1 MNAVLNGMDLTGA
14 YRRLDAACGRQHDQL
29 RSSREFEHQLFMP
42 TADNRAMADQSYAQL
57 LAEAVAL
64 PTPDGVYRIL
74 RSHLIDFIEAQR
86 STLQSTFEHP
96 ASYLSSLT
104 NFLTYMGNKD
114 SRGAGERSAILLHRL
129 GQVDDLWAALRQILP
144 AVPTNRL
151 RDVLENCAMLQ
162 LVTSQARAQ
171 VAEHYAGLSEGDLET
186 VRRALTQLIGK
197 ADGWSRELR
206 QLLEQ
211 RPAEAATGSDAPLHM
226 DRERYRMVLD
236 QELGVSLDELLSW
249 YDSEVDKTRAEM
261 VEIAARINPAGRP
274 PITGPLA
281 AVELM
286 NTYAGPCDSPA
297 EMFRRLRHYLDRAQV
312 ACRDFVR
319 LPEEHCRVVPVPEQF
334 RLTYPWGGYGGGC
347 PRRRP
352 PLGEVFLNDT
362 NYRAVSDGWIKIN
375 AVHECYPGHH
385 VQFVRGTL
393 DPLPETVKIGAKRVP
408 LQEGMCHRTE
418 RLMEFVFPED
428 PYYPLAVAF
437 RRHHTAVRIKADLYL
452 QYFNRPEQ
460 DAIQLYMDELGFD
473 HQTALGQVKSQEMQ
487 NRIGYFTCYYYGMK
501 KLADLEQRY
510 GYDQKT
516 FTEYLFSVLNVSLS
530 NFEAFLQL
538 SEADKQRFL
547 TGFPS
552 LLQFA

>member
-1 MNAVLNGMDLTGA
+1 MNENNALDLTMA
-14 YRRLDAACGRQHDQL
+14 YRRLDAACGRQHDLL
-29 RSSREFEHQLFMP
+29 RSNRQYERQLFLP
-42 TADNRAMADQSYAQL
+42 AEDNVASADKAYADL
-57 LAEAVAL
+57 LAQAKAL
-64 PTPDGVYRIL
+64 PAPDAVYSIL

-86 STLQSTFEHP
+86 STLQSTVEHP
-96 ASYLSSLT
+96 ASYLAGLT
-104 NFLTYMGNKD
+104 NYLTFMGRKD
-114 SRGAGERSAILLHRL
+114 SRAAGERVSLLLNRL
-129 GQVDDLWAALRQILP
+129 QQVDGLWDSVSGLLP
-144 AVPTNRL
+144 AAPTNRL
-151 RDVLENCAMLQ
+151 QDVIDNCATLQ
-162 LVTSQARAQ
+162 LVSQQCHHQ
-171 VAEHYAGLSEGDLET
+171 VEQDYQGASDEDLRRTQAALAELADKAGRWQQT
-186 VRRALTQLIGK
+186 VGRLVEA
-197 ADGWSRELR
+197 
-206 QLLEQ
+206 
-211 RPAEAATGSDAPLHM
+211 RPAEAAVGSDAPLNM

-261 VEIAARINPAGRP
+261 VEIAARVRPAGWP
-274 PITGPLA
+274 AIATPLA

-286 NTYAGPCDSPA
+286 NTKAGPCDSPA
-297 EMFRRLRHYLDRAQV
+297 EMFARLRQYLDRAQV
-312 ACRDFVR
+312 ACQQFVR
-319 LPEEHCRVVPVPEQF
+319 LPEEHCRVVPVPEQH

-352 PLGEVFLNDT
+352 LLGEVFLNDT

-385 VQFVRGTL
+385 VQFVRSTL

-418 RLMEFVFPED
+418 RLMEFLFEED

-452 QYFNRPEQ
+452 MYFNRPEE

-473 HQTALGQVKSQEMQ
+473 RKTALGQVKSQEMQ

-501 KLADLEQRY
+501 KLADMEARY

-516 FTEYLFSVLNVSLS
+516 FTEYLFSVLNVSLT
-530 NFEAFLQL
+530 NFERFLQL

-552 LLQFA
+552 LLQFS